1 MFEFLDGVK
10 ESFVA
15 MFPMITAI
23 VIYSFL
29 GIIFAVIV
37 GYFAWYMTFSRII
50 VIKERIG
57 KEFNYDL
64 TSRDVE
70 EQPANK
76 GSLFG
81 DINNAKNEEEEK
93 EGTKVIKAIQ
103 TVSKTYKGKII
114 KRKGRYYIALFR
126 FLAPT
131 LKLKHQGAE
140 FWSIAGNKR
149 KLEML
154 KLTEHLYAPILMI
167 YDGNAYS
174 KAIYDENYIAW
185 VHTDIED
192 DHRKFKE
199 NSFWDK
205 YGGWVMTV
213 TTMLVCLIFVIVVFR
228 NLQPFAD
235 AGRAGAE
242 ALANSCIAIME
253 QNVK

>member
-1 MFEFLDGVK
+1 MFEFIDGIRDQL
-10 ESFVA
+10 VA
-15 MFPMITAI
+15 IFPMITAL

-29 GIIFAVIV
+29 GIIMAAIA
-37 GYFAWYMTFSRII
+37 GYFAYYMTFSRII

-57 KEFNYDL
+57 KEFSYDL
-64 TSRDVE
+64 TSRDYE
-70 EQPANK
+70 EQTKNN
-76 GSLFG
+76 GLFG
-81 DINNAKNEEEEK
+81 AINDGKNKEEEK
-93 EGTKVIKAIQ
+93 EGTKIINAIQ
-103 TVSKTYKGKII
+103 TISKTYKGKII

-126 FLAPT
+126 FLAPS

-199 NSFWDK
+199 INFWER
-205 YGGWVMTV
+205 YGAWVMTIA
-213 TTMLVCLIFVIVVFR
+213 TLFICLIFVMVVFR

-235 AGRAGAE
+235 AGKEGAE
-242 ALANSCIAIME
+242 ALANACIQTMH
-253 QNVK
+253 QTVK